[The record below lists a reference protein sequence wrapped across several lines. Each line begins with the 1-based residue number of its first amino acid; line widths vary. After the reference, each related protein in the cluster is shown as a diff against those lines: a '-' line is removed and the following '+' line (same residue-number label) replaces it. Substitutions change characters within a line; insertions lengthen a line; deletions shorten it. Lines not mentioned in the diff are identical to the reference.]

1 MGQTPVKTTRITK
14 WQNGS
19 LHSADDMLAVE
30 EPLEIKAAF
39 DNGNEYTLKNISI
52 TMRTPGH
59 DEELALGFL
68 FTEAVLKNPTLAK
81 DCRIAC
87 VENEATVF
95 FPKGHAPSLAQAE
108 RHFYATSSCGV
119 CGKSSIDAL
128 YQQSP
133 FLQTNFQLI
142 VTSSLIRQ
150 LPEKLRAA
158 QSLFTETGGIH
169 ACGFFSGDGRLILVR
184 EDVGRHNALDKLI
197 GAALLQDM
205 LPLENGLLLLSG
217 RASFELM
224 QKAYM
229 AGIRFVAAVGAPSS
243 LAVDLARSRQMTLLG
258 FLKGDRFNVY
268 SGAERITFETDET
281 KSTSA

>member
-1 MGQTPVKTTRITK
+1 MGQTPVITTRIEK
-14 WQNGS
+14 WQDKCLQG
-19 LHSADDMLAVE
+19 ADDMLAVE
-30 EPLEIKAAF
+30 EPLDIKAAV
-39 DNGNEYTLKNISI
+39 DNGNGYTHKTISI

-68 FTEAVLKNPTLAK
+68 FTEGVMKNPTLAK
-81 DCRIAC
+81 GCRVSC
-87 VENEATVF
+87 VDNEATVF
-95 FPKGHAPSLAQAE
+95 FPKGQSPSLAQAE

-119 CGKSSIDAL
+119 CGKSSIGAL

-133 FLQTNFQLI
+133 FPQSNFPLF
-142 VTSSLIRQ
+142 VTSSVVRL

-229 AGIRFVAAVGAPSS
+229 AGIQFVAAVGAPSS